1 MEIAEEGHN
10 PQVLETIIYKFD
22 KAVKKKKAKMFIE
35 VYILNY
41 STTEYKLYILI
52 TSVSYDQEQLSIFRK
67 ELRESREPD
76 G

>member
-1 MEIAEEGHN
+1 
-10 PQVLETIIYKFD
+10 
-22 KAVKKKKAKMFIE
+22 MFIE

-52 TSVSYDQEQLSIFRK
+52 TSVSYDQEQLSFFRK

-76 G
+76 R